1 MWKRVQLN
9 SNELL
14 FARHANILE
23 TLLLDFLL
31 LKENAKEQIKSK
43 NLKDDESEE
52 ARY

>member
-14 FARHANILE
+14 FARHANIWTDE
-23 TLLLDFLL
+23 
-31 LKENAKEQIKSK
+31 KARIE
-43 NLKDDESEE
+43 KDDESEE